1 MGAELL
7 RAQRL
12 NPDAAGPGQA
22 PPPRRLHLITHLPPP
37 LPGNP
42 GRSAGIQRTGNRRTP
57 SPAVTPKHVSVCA
70 GDTCKVARKSFLLHF
85 PVFTRAKK
93 SRPQNPQAQ
102 TEPVSQGLRVE
113 SLGLGP
119 DVASPAQCLWRDR
132 GRATERLQVPAS
144 MAAPWEGPRTGPYNG
159 AIIRK
164 PRIHLQAHAVSPGV
178 FLKR

>member
-12 NPDAAGPGQA
+12 NPDAAGLGQA

-132 GRATERLQVPAS
+132 GTSQPNASRSQLPWQHHGKGLARGPTTVPLFGNPES
-144 MAAPWEGPRTGPYNG
+144 ICRRT
-159 AIIRK
+159 
-164 PRIHLQAHAVSPGV
+164 LSLPG
-178 FLKR
+178 FS